1 MTSANRANTVKTAS
15 FDQEDYETLYWVVVD
30 FLHAKTPLPA
40 ARRKELKE
48 LATRLSAFVL
58 AKRGRAES
66 GVIAIRR
73 PSYIDIVRRKL
84 LKGRNPAE
92 YGTWAI
98 YAEGIEDDPQGILL
112 AIVEGTYITA
122 VERALSEPGF
132 ITKGMGGQID
142 PLGG

>member
-1 MTSANRANTVKTAS
+1 MASPDRSNTVKTES
-15 FDQEDYETLYWVVVD
+15 FNQEDYETLYWVVVD

-40 ARRKELKE
+40 SRRKELKR

-58 AKRGRAES
+58 AKRGRAKS
-66 GVIAIRR
+66 GVITIRR
-73 PSYIDIVRRKL
+73 PSYMDIVRRKL
-84 LKGRNPAE
+84 LKSRNPAE

-98 YAEGIEDDPQGILL
+98 YAEGVEDDPQAILL

-132 ITKGMGGQID
+132 ISEGMGGQID
-142 PLGG
+142 PLG